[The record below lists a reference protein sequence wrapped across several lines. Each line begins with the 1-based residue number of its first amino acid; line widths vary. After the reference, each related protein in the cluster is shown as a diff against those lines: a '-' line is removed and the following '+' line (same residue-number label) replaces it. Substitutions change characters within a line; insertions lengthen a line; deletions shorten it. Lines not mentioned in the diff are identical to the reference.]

1 MRVIL
6 PLTIIV
12 RKGKI
17 VLLEVKDLVK
27 QYGNGVRANDGV
39 TLSVDRGEV
48 YGLLGPNGAGKSTLV
63 KQIVALLTPT
73 QGKIELDGHDIA
85 LNPAFARKACSF
97 QPQTDVPI
105 DGLTPVQA
113 IELIGRMRGGDSPTV
128 HKRCRELVE
137 SLEIAEW
144 ANKPGQQLSGGVRRL
159 VGYCMAAVSPGDLV
173 ILDEPTNDVDPLR
186 RRHLWRQIKS
196 LTASGTAV
204 LLVTHNVLEAERAV
218 DRLAIIDR
226 GKVLGSGTPGSLKG
240 NGTSSLRLEIMLEPG
255 AAAPEAPPFL
265 KTVVVGRRL
274 RAVLKGESVG
284 DAVEWARA
292 IQAQGIA
299 EEFSLSP
306 ISLEDVYVRMVG
318 RPDALDD
325 SPAAPPARGAREAK
339 K

>member
-1 MRVIL
+1 M
-6 PLTIIV
+6 
-12 RKGKI
+12 
-17 VLLEVKDLVK
+17 LLDVKDLVK
-27 QYGNGVRANDGV
+27 QYGNGVRANDGI

-73 QGKIELDGHDIA
+73 GGTIELDGRDIS
-85 LNPAFARKACSF
+85 LDPAFARKACSF

-113 IELIGRMRGGDSPTV
+113 IELIGRMRGGDRDV
-128 HKRCRELVE
+128 VRNRCREMIDA
-137 SLEIAEW
+137 LEIGEW
-144 ANKPGQQLSGGVRRL
+144 AKKPGQQLSGGVRRL
-159 VGYCMAAVSPGDLV
+159 VGYCMAAVTPGDLV
-173 ILDEPTNDVDPLR
+173 ILDEPTNDIDPLR

-240 NGTSSLRLEIMLEPG
+240 NGASSLRLEVMLEPG
-255 AAAPEAPPFL
+255 AGAPDSPAFL
-265 KTVVVGRRL
+265 KTAVVGRRL
-274 RAVLKGESVG
+274 RAVVDGESVQA
-284 DAVEWARA
+284 AVEWARA
-292 IQAQGIA
+292 LQAQGIA

-306 ISLEDVYVRMVG
+306 ISLEDVYVRMIG

-325 SPAAPPARGAREAK
+325 SPPAAPGHRRREGR
-339 K
+339 